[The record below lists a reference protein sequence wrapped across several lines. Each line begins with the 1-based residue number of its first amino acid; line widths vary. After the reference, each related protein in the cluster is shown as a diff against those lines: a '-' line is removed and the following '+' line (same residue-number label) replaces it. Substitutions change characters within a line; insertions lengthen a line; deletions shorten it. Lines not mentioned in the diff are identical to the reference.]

1 LLAIGALA
9 FIPFLLRQP
18 SQDRWFWAAAAAGLL
33 GSVPFVYGDAG
44 FRGLAPSYPLI
55 ALVLTLGLSHG
66 APREPA
72 HARQRRLAMGAGL
85 LGAGLLATA
94 LVGPAVARLFAH
106 RPPSEQLR
114 AAPAGAVVVAPLDSA
129 LVVVTNVRRA
139 PFERVP
145 RIERREF
152 VRMLE
157 WASLE
162 PDQQAHL
169 QRTRTP
175 FAVLSAYDHA
185 ARRLAL
191 LVAPV
196 EMLQEGRAFVAVQ
209 AQTVP
214 GSQFL
219 DVVSWRRLD
228 QPGPERHGGA
238 PEVEPEP

>member
-1 LLAIGALA
+1 VLAAGALA
-9 FIPFLLRQP
+9 
-18 SQDRWFWAAAAAGLL
+18 
-33 GSVPFVYGDAG
+33 
-44 FRGLAPSYPLI
+44 
-55 ALVLTLGLSHG
+55 
-66 APREPA
+66 
-72 HARQRRLAMGAGL
+72 
-85 LGAGLLATA
+85 AGLLATA
-94 LVGPAVARLFAH
+94 LVGPAIARPFAH
-106 RPPSEQLR
+106 RPPPHLLK
-114 AAPAGAVVVAPLDSA
+114 AAEPGALVVAPLDSA

-145 RIERREF
+145 RVERREF

-162 PDQQAHL
+162 PDQHAHL
-169 QRTRTP
+169 QRMRTP

-196 EMLQEGRAFVAVQ
+196 EMLQEGRAFVGVRAQ
-209 AQTVP
+209 AVP

-228 QPGPERHGGA
+228 DPSAERRGGR
-238 PEVEPEP
+238 PTEVETEP